1 VALIQK
7 NIWTIFYIIL
17 FSGTLFLG
25 IASYNTWH
33 SIDEK
38 YATNQSN
45 LVKLVSNATH
55 SLLLSQEMM
64 LDVLGKQI
72 LKEKDPH
79 ILDDLLR
86 LNPSVV
92 GFGFVD
98 VNGTYLYVNTKFDK
112 TKLPN
117 LRQNPLTKDSFEYTL
132 AREKMILGNTYF
144 IAGSGRWG
152 IPIRKSIYDE
162 SGQILGV
169 MTAGLGIEGAFKIYT
184 ENLSLGDYN
193 KVTLIRERDAFV
205 QFQSSNHQTP
215 KEVYETPLPESFLKA
230 LFDGITEKYGI
241 SLETLKANGNIYTAK
256 IQHETNACIQIALK
270 YDPRYELWI
279 LSQINETQIL
289 HEFFYTFMSYIVIF
303 ILMHSILFLLF
314 KVIASAENKRRNDLI
329 FQATHDAL
337 TKLPNRAYFQQC
349 MNDWIYE
356 NAPPFS
362 LLYMD
367 LDHFKNVND
376 SFGHHFG
383 DLVLIE
389 CSKRILHV
397 TSENS
402 VVIRQGGDEFIV
414 LSYLVKDDE
423 LLAKAEKMMQEISK
437 PYHIKQFNFVI
448 GASIG
453 IAKYPEHGNTLDMLL
468 RASDIAMYE
477 AKKHKNSVRLFA
489 SSMQEGYLNRVSLEQ
504 TLRQALNKQELYMVY
519 QPQMDHRGVLYG
531 VEALVRWQSEE
542 LGLVPPD
549 KFIPVAEASGLMPKL
564 GDFIMK
570 RTLEEMKTFQEEMG
584 TSFQVSLNISIK
596 QFMEATFLEKLTRE
610 IENVRLSNLVL
621 CLEITES
628 LFIEDID
635 YLLPLL
641 QKIRAMGLY
650 ISMDD
655 FGTGYSSLSI
665 LRKLPVDEL
674 KIDKSFVDTL
684 LEDITAEKM
693 VQNIITIGKNLDLAI
708 LAEGVETKAQEEKLK
723 SLGCDR
729 FQGYLYARPLDYE
742 ALKAFVQTQK

>member
-1 VALIQK
+1 MALIQK

-45 LVKLVSNATH
+45 LVKLVGNATH
-55 SLLLSQEMM
+55 SLFLSQEMM
-64 LDVLGKQI
+64 LDVLGKQV
-72 LKEKDPH
+72 LKDKEPR

-92 GFGFVD
+92 AFGFVD
-98 VNGTYLYVNTKFDK
+98 VNGTYLYVNSKFDK

-132 AREKMILGNTYF
+132 ASEKMILGNTYF

-205 QFQSSNHQTP
+205 QFQSSNHKTP
-215 KEVYETPLPESFLKA
+215 KEVYEAPLAESFLKA
-230 LFDGITEKYGI
+230 IFDGITEKYGI
-241 SLETLKANGNIYTAK
+241 SLETLKTNGNIYTAK
-256 IQHETNACIQIALK
+256 IQHEANACIQIALK

-279 LSQINETQIL
+279 LSQIDETQIL
-289 HEFFYTFMSYIVIF
+289 HEFFYTFMSYVLIF
-303 ILMHSILFLLF
+303 LLMHGILFLLF
-314 KVIASAENKRRNDLI
+314 RVIAHAENKRSNDLI

-349 MNDWIYE
+349 MNDWIYQDS
-356 NAPPFS
+356 PPFS

-389 CSKRILHV
+389 FSKRILHV
-397 TSENS
+397 KSENS
-402 VVIRQGGDEFIV
+402 VVIRQGGDEFIL

-423 LLAKAEKMMQEISK
+423 LLAQAEKIMQEISK

-453 IAKYPEHGNTLDMLL
+453 IAKYPEHGKTLDMLL

-477 AKKHKNSVRLFA
+477 AKKYKNSVRFFA

-519 QPQMDHRGVLYG
+519 QPQMDHYGVMYG

-564 GDFIMK
+564 GDFIMR

-596 QFMEATFLEKLTRE
+596 QFMEATFLEKLTHE

-708 LAEGVETKAQEEKLK
+708 LAEGVETKEQEEKLK

-729 FQGYLYARPLDYE
+729 FQGYLYAKPLPYE
-742 ALKAFVQTQK
+742 ALKSFVQAQK

>member
-1 VALIQK
+1 MALIQK
-7 NIWTIFYIIL
+7 NIWIIFYSIL
-17 FSGTLFLG
+17 VSGFLFLG
-25 IASYNTWH
+25 IVSYNKWH

-38 YATNQSN
+38 YATNQTH
-45 LVKLVSNATH
+45 LVKLVGNATH
-55 SLLLSQEMM
+55 SLLLSQEMI

-72 LKEKDPH
+72 LKEKDPR
-79 ILDDLLR
+79 ILDELLL

-92 GFGFVD
+92 GFGFVNVD
-98 VNGTYLYVNTKFDK
+98 GKYLYINTKFDK

-132 AREKMILGNTYF
+132 TQEKMVLGTTYF

-193 KVTLIRERDAFV
+193 TVRLIRERDAFV
-205 QFQSSNHQTP
+205 QFQSSNH
-215 KEVYETPLPESFLKA
+215 KVSKDVYEKPISEHFLKA
-230 LFDGITEKYGI
+230 LFEGITAKYGI
-241 SLETLKANGNIYTAK
+241 SRETLKTSGQIYTTK
-256 IQHETNACIQIALK
+256 IQNDANECIQVALK

-279 LSQINETQIL
+279 LSHIDESQII
-289 HEFFYTFMSYIVIF
+289 HEFSHNFLIYCIMFIVV
-303 ILMHSILFLLF
+303 HSILFLLF
-314 KVIASAENKRRNDLI
+314 KIIATAEHKRHTELM
-329 FQATHDAL
+329 FQATHDSL

-389 CSKRILHV
+389 FAKRILHV
-397 TSENS
+397 MPEKS

-414 LSYLVKDDE
+414 LTYLVHDDE
-423 LLAKAEKMMQEISK
+423 LLVQSEKIMHEISK

-477 AKKHKNSVRLFA
+477 AKKHKNSVRFFA

-504 TLRQALNKQELYMVY
+504 TLRQALHKNEL
-519 QPQMDHRGVLYG
+519 
-531 VEALVRWQSEE
+531 
-542 LGLVPPD
+542 
-549 KFIPVAEASGLMPKL
+549 
-564 GDFIMK
+564 
-570 RTLEEMKTFQEEMG
+570 
-584 TSFQVSLNISIK
+584 
-596 QFMEATFLEKLTRE
+596 
-610 IENVRLSNLVL
+610 
-621 CLEITES
+621 
-628 LFIEDID
+628 
-635 YLLPLL
+635 
-641 QKIRAMGLY
+641 
-650 ISMDD
+650 
-655 FGTGYSSLSI
+655 
-665 LRKLPVDEL
+665 
-674 KIDKSFVDTL
+674 
-684 LEDITAEKM
+684 
-693 VQNIITIGKNLDLAI
+693 
-708 LAEGVETKAQEEKLK
+708 
-723 SLGCDR
+723 
-729 FQGYLYARPLDYE
+729 
-742 ALKAFVQTQK
+742 